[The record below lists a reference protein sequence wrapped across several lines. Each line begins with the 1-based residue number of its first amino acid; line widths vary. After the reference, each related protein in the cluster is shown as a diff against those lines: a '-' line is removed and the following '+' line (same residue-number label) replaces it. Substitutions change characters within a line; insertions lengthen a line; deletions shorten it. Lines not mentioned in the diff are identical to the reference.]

1 MRRLFWKFFLTI
13 WLTMALSVMALF
25 TITRIFQIEPFPQEA
40 EFAKRDFAS
49 AIVGRLL
56 SEKNTDA
63 ASAFARAAEKEL
75 AANTNKTVVIPGPS
89 ANRYE
94 IGVSISEPGFVDYIW
109 PRLIPWVSIVMA
121 AALAAFWL
129 ARNLVRPITHIRNGL
144 SALAHGRFDVRIS
157 DEMAGRRDELGRLAA
172 DFDATATR
180 LEDLRLSQRRLFSDV
195 SHELRS
201 PLTRLQA
208 SLGVI
213 EQNPGRLTAMIER
226 ISREID
232 RMDGLIGEILTLARL
247 ADRPGTEIERQTVD
261 LVDLLQEIVVDAAFE
276 AQARAVRIELRAPEH
291 FIANV
296 NGELIYRAFENVI
309 RNAVKYTAVGSL
321 VLIESEI
328 QDDVL
333 VLKVIDQGPGL
344 EELELDWIFQPFSRS
359 QNAEPNSGYG
369 LGLAI
374 AKQAIESHGGS
385 IVATLAEA
393 GGLAVILNIPAAFQ

>member
-13 WLTMALSVMALF
+13 WLTMALSVVALV
-25 TITRIFQIEPFPQEA
+25 TITRIFQIEPFPQES
-40 EFAKRDFAS
+40 ERAKRDFAT

-75 AANTNKTVVIPGPS
+75 AANKTDAIPDSS

-94 IGVSISEPGFVDYIW
+94 IDVSISEPGFVDYIW

-157 DEMAGRRDELGRLAA
+157 DEMAGRRDELAELAA

-180 LEDLRLSQRRLFSDV
+180 LEDLLLSQRRLFSDV

-213 EQNPGRLTAMIER
+213 EQNPARLTAMIER

-247 ADRPGTEIERQTVD
+247 ADRRGTEIERQTVD
-261 LVDLLQEIVVDAAFE
+261 LIDLLQEIVIDAAFE

-291 FIANV
+291 FIAKV

-309 RNAVKYTAVGSL
+309 RNAVKYTAGGSL
-321 VLIESEI
+321 VLIDSDI

-344 EELELDWIFQPFSRS
+344 QESELDWIFQPFSRS
-359 QNAEPNSGYG
+359 HNAEPNGGYG

-385 IVATLAEA
+385 ITATLAEN
-393 GGLAVILNIPAAFQ
+393 GGLAMILKIPSSS